1 METAI
6 SVVQRLGEADR
17 WPGVQRTL
25 PAVVLCGIRLRLK
38 VSFQILSLAEIWG
51 TGRESLPLSE
61 PS

>member
-1 METAI
+1 M
-6 SVVQRLGEADR
+6 VQRLGEADR

-25 PAVVLCGIRLRLK
+25 PAVVLCGVRLELK
-38 VSFQILSLAEIWG
+38 VSSQILSLAEIWG